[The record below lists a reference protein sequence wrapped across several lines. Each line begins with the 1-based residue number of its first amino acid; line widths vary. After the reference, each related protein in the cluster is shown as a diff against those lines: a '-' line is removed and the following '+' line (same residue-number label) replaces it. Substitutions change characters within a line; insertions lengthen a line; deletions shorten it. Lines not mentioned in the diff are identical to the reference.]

1 MAHAAPTPGPAGSP
15 GQGGINPDQGNID
28 RDQGDINPWAA
39 SGIIF
44 AGVLLLVDG
53 VLGVIKGITGI
64 ATDDVYAHVRNY
76 TFKFDVTSWGWIHL
90 ILGIVL
96 GIVGWGILKGAGWA
110 RATGV
115 VLAAI
120 SLIVNF
126 VWLPY
131 QPIWAIVSIA
141 IDVFVIW
148 ALCTDRSKAVI

>member
-1 MAHAAPTPGPAGSP
+1 MAHSASTSGPAGSV
-15 GQGGINPDQGNID
+15 G
-28 RDQGDINPWAA
+28 QGDINPWAA

-53 VLGVIKGITGI
+53 VLGVVKGISGI
-64 ATDDVYAHVRNY
+64 ASDDVYAHVRNY

-90 ILGIVL
+90 VLGIVL
-96 GIVGWGILKGAGWA
+96 GIVGWSILKGAAWA

-120 SLIVNF
+120 SLVINF

-141 IDVFVIW
+141 IDGFVIW
-148 ALCTDRSKAVI
+148 ALCTESSKAVI

>member
-1 MAHAAPTPGPAGSP
+1 MAHSAPTPGPAGSSGSSGRRNVDP
-15 GQGGINPDQGNID
+15 E
-28 RDQGDINPWAA
+28 QGDINPWAA
-39 SGIIF
+39 SGIVF

-53 VLGVIKGITGI
+53 VLGVIKGISGI

-115 VLAAI
+115 VLAAV
-120 SLIVNF
+120 SLVINF
-126 VWLPY
+126 IWLPY
-131 QPIWAIVSIA
+131 QPVWAIISIA

-148 ALCTDRSKAVI
+148 ALCTDRSKAVV